1 MFTTPD
7 LQIRVSNFPALIE
20 DGYFW
25 TVQRRALREHLA
37 RDPIENFLT
46 WPPVT
51 FTMFVGE
58 HPQVRHNEWQAL
70 IQSNH
75 GRWET
80 AIPNEWGGQPN
91 THLIHQAYHLWNWE
105 RETGLKVESLSRIV
119 EIGGGY
125 GALARI
131 CRRLGFAGEYIIY
144 DVPETAVL
152 QDFYRRQFEFEITQK
167 LESDLP
173 DSGNLVIGLWSLSEM
188 LPPVQSR
195 YLEGVTAPHY
205 LIGFSEGIEA
215 DFWRPLINHFA
226 DATRVLIPHFGEGRY
241 LIK

>member
-7 LQIRVSNFPALIE
+7 LSTRIADFPELPE
-20 DGYFW
+20 DDYHW

-37 RDPIENFLT
+37 RDPIEQFLT

-58 HPQVRHNEWQAL
+58 HPRVRKDEWEAL

-75 GRWET
+75 GRWEA
-80 AIPNEWGGQPN
+80 AIPAELGNQPN

-131 CRRLGFAGEYIIY
+131 CRRLGFAGEYVIY
-144 DVPETAVL
+144 DIPETAVL
-152 QDFYRRQFEFEITQK
+152 QDFYRRQFGFEITQR
-167 LESDLP
+167 LEVDLP
-173 DSGNLVIGLWSLSEM
+173 DSGDLVIGLWSLSEM
-188 LPPVQSR
+188 LPPVQSA
-195 YLEGVTAPHY
+195 YLAGVTAQHC
-205 LIGFSEGIEA
+205 LIGFSEGVKA
-215 DFWRPLINHFA
+215 NFWYPLVEHFS
-226 DATRVLIPHFGEGRY
+226 DATRVVIPHFGEGRY